1 MARVVVP
8 WGAAVI
14 YGATP
19 TPNPSPH
26 RGGEAIAAL
35 SRADF
40 ALMPAVRASTDAT
53 WLLIGLP
60 LALVAWLALVPLGFL
75 IWQSFLTPQTATA
88 PARFTLDNFRAAYL
102 SPETLRLFLNSVEFA
117 IGAAA
122 LSLGLGTALAWMN
135 ERTNT
140 PFKKLFFGLSIVPL
154 VIPSILF
161 TVAWIM
167 LASPKIGIINKAL
180 QGLSG
185 SDAVFVDIYTIAG
198 MIFVDG
204 LHYSP
209 MAFLLMTAA
218 FRAMDPSLE
227 ESALM
232 SGASVPQVACR
243 ITLQLA
249 WPAAAGALLILL
261 VRAIESFE
269 VPALLGLPVGI
280 EVYTSSIYQA
290 IHQYPSR
297 VGLASAYAVTLLLM
311 TSVGI
316 YLHSRLSSQ
325 GARFATVTGK
335 GFRPRTI
342 DLGGWRYVTATLFML
357 YFVVIVLLPFLVLVW
372 SSLQRFYS
380 APSWAALSRLTLAS
394 YRSVLDYPGFLDIVR
409 NSLLLAFASATIV
422 MLLAA
427 VMSWIVVRSR
437 VPGRWLIDNLASL
450 PLVFPGLVLGLA
462 IMVCYLTLDIGVYG
476 TLWILL
482 IAYVT
487 RFLPYG
493 MRYSSASMLQIHKE
507 LEESAAM
514 SGASFGMAF
523 RRVVLPLLK
532 PGLLAGWIYVL
543 IVSIREL
550 SSSILLYGPGSE
562 VVSVMIWE
570 LWQNGQYV
578 ELSALGVMLIVLLL
592 GLVMLAQ
599 LAGKRL
605 GVAEA

>member
-1 MARVVVP
+1 MTDTVGHLGHMARAAPEP
-8 WGAAVI
+8 WRI
-14 YGATP
+14 D
-19 TPNPSPH
+19 
-26 RGGEAIAAL
+26 L
-35 SRADF
+35 K
-40 ALMPAVRASTDAT
+40 
-53 WLLIGLP
+53 WLLIGGP
-60 LALVAWLALVPLGFL
+60 VALAAWLVLVPLVFL
-75 IWQSFLTPQTATA
+75 LWQSFLTPQTATV
-88 PARFTLDNFRAAYL
+88 PARFTLDNFRTAYL
-102 SPETLRLFLNSVEFA
+102 SAETLRLFLNSVAFA
-117 IGAAA
+117 IGAAVVS
-122 LSLGLGTALAWMN
+122 LSLGTALAWMN

-140 PFKKLFFGLSIVPL
+140 PLKRLFFGLSIIPL

-180 QGLSG
+180 QGLTG
-185 SDAVFVDIYTIAG
+185 TDTVFVDIYTLAG

-218 FRAMDPSLE
+218 FRAMDPALE

-232 SGASVPQVACR
+232 SGASVLQVAR
-243 ITLQLA
+243 RVTWRLA
-249 WPAAAGALLILL
+249 WPAAAGSLLILL

-280 EVYTSSIYQA
+280 EVYTSAIYQA
-290 IHQYPSR
+290 IHQYPSQ
-297 VGLASAYAVTLLLM
+297 VGLACAYAVTLLLM

-316 YLHSRLSSQ
+316 YLQSRLAGH

-342 DLGGWRYVTATLFML
+342 DLGGWRYLTAAVFIL

-380 APSWAALSRLTLAS
+380 APSWAALQRITFAS

-409 NSLLLAFASATIV
+409 NSVLLAFASATIV
-422 MLLAA
+422 VLLSA
-427 VMSWIVVRSR
+427 VMSWIVVRSN
-437 VPGRWLIDNLASL
+437 VAGRWLIDNLASL

-462 IMVCYLTLDIGVYG
+462 IMICYLTIDIGIYG
-476 TLWILL
+476 TIWILL

-493 MRYSSASMLQIHKE
+493 MRYNSASMLQIHKE

-514 SGASFGMAF
+514 SGASWAMTF
-523 RRVVLPLLK
+523 RRVILPLLK

-550 SSSILLYGPGSE
+550 SSSILLYSPGSE
-562 VVSVMIWE
+562 VASVMIWE

-578 ELSALGVMLIVLLL
+578 ELSALGVMLIILLFA
-592 GLVMLAQ
+592 LVMLAQ
-599 LAGKRL
+599 LAGKRF
-605 GVAEA
+605 GIAEA